1 MSTPIIPWM
10 GGKRRLA
17 DRLIPLFPPHECYVE
32 VFAGGAALYFMRPQ
46 AAPVEVLND
55 INGDLVTLYRVVQN
69 HLEEFVRQ
77 FKWALSSRQVFEWQ
91 KMTRPETLT
100 DIQRAARFFYLQHH
114 AFAGK
119 VTGQT
124 FGTATTGPAINLLRI
139 EENLSAAW
147 QRLSGTY
154 VENLPWLDCAE
165 RYDRPHTFHYMDPP
179 YWQTA
184 GYGVDFPFENYERMA
199 DFMRRCKGK
208 VMVSINDHPDI
219 RRVFAGFHFETVDI
233 RYSNTNQRQGKAE
246 VSGELVVMN
255 WEPAALGGLMILDTG
270 LICLLCD
277 FGRAL
282 LWSRK
287 RRTKP
292 METAD
297 QYMSVSPSEVL
308 AAVARGEVDLNELA
322 RVVLAGR
329 GLDQQARWVGFKEAA
344 RLQEHGY

>member
-119 VTGQT
+119 VSGQT

-154 VENLPWLDCAE
+154 VENLPWLECAE

-184 GYGVDFPFENYERMA
+184 GYGVDSRS
-199 DFMRRCKGK
+199 RIT
-208 VMVSINDHPDI
+208 S
-219 RRVFAGFHFETVDI
+219 
-233 RYSNTNQRQGKAE
+233 
-246 VSGELVVMN
+246 EL
-255 WEPAALGGLMILDTG
+255 LTS
-270 LICLLCD
+270 C
-277 FGRAL
+277 
-282 LWSRK
+282 
-287 RRTKP
+287 
-292 METAD
+292 
-297 QYMSVSPSEVL
+297 
-308 AAVARGEVDLNELA
+308 AVARERSWSASMTTLISGAYLKAFILKRSTFATA
-322 RVVLAGR
+322 RQTRDRGR
-329 GLDQQARWVGFKEAA
+329 LMSAVSWSS
-344 RLQEHGY
+344 

>member
-17 DRLIPLFPPHECYVE
+17 DRLIPVFPPHECYVE
-32 VFAGGAALYFMRPQ
+32 VFAGGAALYFMRSQ

-77 FKWALSSRQVFEWQ
+77 FKWALNSRQVFEWQ

-119 VTGQT
+119 VTGQY
-124 FGTATTGPAINLLRI
+124 FGTGTTAPAINLLRI

-154 VENLPWLDCAE
+154 VENLPWFDCAE
-165 RYDRPHTFHYMDPP
+165 RYDRAHTFHYMDPP

-184 GYGVDFPFENYERMA
+184 GYGVDFPFVNYERMA
-199 DFMRRCKGK
+199 DFMRRGKGK
-208 VMVSINDHPDI
+208 VMVSINDHPDV
-219 RRVFAGFHFETVDI
+219 RRVFDGFYFETVDI
-233 RYSNTNQRQGKAE
+233 RYSVSNQKSGWQD
-246 VSGELVVMN
+246 VSGELIIMN
-255 WEPAALGGLMILDTG
+255 WE
-270 LICLLCD
+270 
-277 FGRAL
+277 
-282 LWSRK
+282 S
-287 RRTKP
+287 
-292 METAD
+292 
-297 QYMSVSPSEVL
+297 
-308 AAVARGEVDLNELA
+308 VDL
-322 RVVLAGR
+322 GR
-329 GLDQQARWVGFKEAA
+329 L
-344 RLQEHGY
+344 L